1 MGILRQIKFEIRNI
15 LKSKFL
21 LIMAILIVAVG
32 IAVPAIGYLTGRSN
46 NGGGIIEP
54 TYRPPIVYDVEN
66 SKGDIWVP
74 PGKEGYES
82 IIVDGVTIYS
92 DNPFYWN
99 LQSLLY
105 DRDNFEKNSGIFKFP
120 ASQDL
125 MLELIELEIDYY
137 LAFAQNIM
145 VYYDYRT
152 ELAWRGSDS
161 LYDKFFYE
169 KYEEGASVLAEVAM
183 YRRGMDETAIRAKYI
198 DITAEKRLAAIDAAD
213 ENLQMLQDIV
223 LNNNF
228 PKYIS
233 LRIQLEN
240 DQIKSIRENIAIQE
254 QAIIDNPTQEEYL
267 SQYIEELKRQIVM
280 IETNNIPMLEYR
292 LAKNI
297 IPGLPIWQNTAISE
311 IENSRN
317 QLAYLV
323 IMSEEQWN
331 ENRGGGGIKAEY
343 GGFYPYPGS
352 QETYQEYV
360 AYMQRQIDN
369 LNKTII
375 IAQKSLDSDKPDMK
389 YVPEGSRNRTVNFL
403 EYSMIVTLFG
413 VLLGGWLIASEYQ
426 QGTIRLLMI
435 RPKTRTKILLS
446 KFAAA
451 LVIWL
456 VVDLACSLANF
467 IANGIFFG
475 FADFANPNYTVTG
488 QTGFLAYYIPRLLAC
503 ILPILFSFTI
513 AFMMSV
519 LVKNIAVAIAVPIV
533 LYIASIIVMNI
544 FAYSNTMDWL
554 AWTPIPFLQMAQF
567 FNQYS
572 PIQYVIQRGV
582 NLSLPFGIIL
592 LFALSVVFTTIAAVV
607 FKKRDIVN

>member
-1 MGILRQIKFEIRNI
+1 
-15 LKSKFL
+15 
-21 LIMAILIVAVG
+21 
-32 IAVPAIGYLTGRSN
+32 
-46 NGGGIIEP
+46 
-54 TYRPPIVYDVEN
+54 
-66 SKGDIWVP
+66 
-74 PGKEGYES
+74 
-82 IIVDGVTIYS
+82 
-92 DNPFYWN
+92 
-99 LQSLLY
+99 
-105 DRDNFEKNSGIFKFP
+105 
-120 ASQDL
+120 
-125 MLELIELEIDYY
+125 
-137 LAFAQNIM
+137 
-145 VYYDYRT
+145 RT
-152 ELAWRGSDS
+152 ELAWRGTDS

-169 KYEEGASVLAEVAM
+169 KYEAGSAVLAEVAM
-183 YRRGMDETAIRAKYI
+183 YRKGMDENAILKKYI
-198 DITAEKRLAAIDAAD
+198 NITAEMRLAGIDAAE
-213 ENLQMLQDIV
+213 ENLKMLQDIAI
-223 LNNNF
+223 NNNF
-228 PKYIS
+228 PKYIA

-267 SQYIEELKRQIVM
+267 NQYIEDLKRQIQI

-297 IPGLPIWQNTAISE
+297 IPGQPIWQNNAISD
-311 IENSRN
+311 IENSRS

-323 IMSEEQWN
+323 IMSEEEWN
-331 ENRGGGGIKAEY
+331 ENRGGGDIKNEY
-343 GGFYPYPGS
+343 SGYYPYPGQ

-375 IAQKSLDSDKPDMK
+375 IAQKSLDFDKPDMK
-389 YVPEGSRNRTVNFL
+389 YVPEGSRNRTVGFL
-403 EYSMIVTLFG
+403 SYSMIVTLFG

-456 VVDLACSLANF
+456 VADLACSLVNF
-467 IANGIFFG
+467 ITNGIFFG
-475 FADFANPNYTVTG
+475 FTDFANPNYTVTG
-488 QTGFLAYYIPRLLAC
+488 QIGFLAYYIPRLLAC
-503 ILPILFSFTI
+503 VLPILFSFTI
-513 AFMMSV
+513 AFMLSV